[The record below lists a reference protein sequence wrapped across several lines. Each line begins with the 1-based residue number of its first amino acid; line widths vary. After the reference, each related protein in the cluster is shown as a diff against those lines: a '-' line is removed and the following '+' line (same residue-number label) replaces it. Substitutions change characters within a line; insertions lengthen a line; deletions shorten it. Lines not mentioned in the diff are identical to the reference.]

1 MKNVKTEKMLGGERN
16 EDGDGDEN
24 NFGNG
29 NHNEEDSICYIQSPV
44 VKN

>member
-1 MKNVKTEKMLGGERN
+1 MKNVKTEKMLGERGE
-16 EDGDGDEN
+16 ECDEN

-29 NHNEEDSICYIQSPV
+29 NHNGEDSICYIQSPV